1 MLKVKDMDERM
12 KAKAEI
18 FLKNSIKAF
27 IVDVYDNYYFCEII
41 FVGEDSIH
49 VQHFTGKKKYEKER
63 IFYPDILKFEEYEEN
78 SKRNRGVG
86 E

>member
-1 MLKVKDMDERM
+1 MVMVKDMAERM

-18 FLKNSIKAF
+18 FLKDSIKAF
-27 IVDVYDNYYFCEII
+27 IVDVFDNYYFCDII

-49 VQHFTGKKKYEKER
+49 VQHFTGKKKFEKER
-63 IFYPDILKFEEYEEN
+63 IFYPDIIKFEEYKEE
-78 SKRNRGVG
+78 KK